1 MKRKTRSLALL
12 LNLFIMFSLVS
23 PLGQALAAD
32 SLQTAFG
39 QVLDSRQMELGPG
52 AKYTWQDMK
61 LPQGLE
67 KIHSVEF
74 DPKNKALDLQP
85 GKTNGKVYGMQGVTK
100 MADDADAPGNRVIA
114 AINGDFY
121 DMATGV
127 PLGLFM
133 GDGEILTSPPEKWGW
148 LAFGLKNDGTT
159 IYGFSPE
166 LTRTLTIGGKTIP
179 ISHINRM
186 RENTEALMLYTASFH
201 TSTMTNDLGDE
212 VVLDVQEGEVK
223 SGKSLK
229 LKVAEIHKDK
239 GNTPLKTGQ
248 VVLSASGSHR
258 AELAGLQIG
267 DEVTASFE
275 LEDEWKDV
283 KMAMGGVFMLVK
295 DGVAQTHEDKA
306 LYPRVG
312 IGTKADGSIM
322 MIEIDGRAPGFS
334 EGVSYDNLAK
344 IMKDMGAVNALC
356 LDGGGS
362 ATFVAKLP
370 GETKRQILNQPSD
383 GSERK
388 TANGLLLV
396 NKALEGAASKLVLQP
411 NLERV
416 LVGSSVTFK
425 AAAVDAN
432 GHPASYSEAPEW
444 SLSASLGTIDATGKF
459 TAGSQPGMVDMTATA
474 GGLTGKGQ
482 VEVVNELTELK
493 FSDAVKTFTSGEK
506 VRLSVSA
513 LRNGQ
518 LIRAQ
523 NNKLEWRVEGPIGSM
538 DADGTFTA
546 TNATEQSG
554 KIFVKYNNVE
564 ASMDV
569 KVGLPPVVLE
579 DFENGTGKYMTES
592 GARYKTMKLSEETNE
607 DFVRLGNKAAKLEY
621 DFTETIGTSGA
632 YITAKDLESNIQIPG
647 YPEKI
652 GLWVYGDG
660 KKHWLRGQI
669 RDGNGSAVGIDYVDQ
684 AVGVDFTGWRY
695 LEAVVPKGRPLPLRM
710 DQPVRYMETK
720 NDNKTAGVLY
730 IDQIRAVYGPTN
742 DDMDP
747 PVLKDF
753 KPAEGSTVTTNTPKI
768 EAIGEDYGYDPVKHP
783 GTTLIDPDKI
793 RFYVDGVLVQ
803 HTLYPPKGQIHYT
816 PNVPLADGLHSARIK
831 IRDLSGNVTE
841 KEWTFTVDTGSSKI
855 VYDAPK
861 TVYAGNTYTV
871 DIKALKAADIK
882 GGTMEFG
889 FDPAKVDGLRVL
901 KGSKLAESQL
911 VSTVDEATGA
921 VKLNFNDI
929 SGAGLTDQDLLG
941 QIQYRIKPDAKDAVK
956 IAFKSGA
963 ITFKDKGDISFG
975 FFGLPVEAAIKHHLQ
990 LSWDEHGV
998 VQGMPTTF
1006 KVIGEN
1012 GTPVEG
1018 AKVTVIGGAEVG
1030 VTDAQGALVTGALTS
1045 EVKEYQLQAVKG
1057 DSYSPILKFKV
1068 SKLAG
1073 NPVPSNVSVT
1083 MGADTTTSKA
1093 FTWHTDP
1100 ATSDTAVEVVKKSEF
1115 TDFNAPNVKRFT
1127 GTSYLFNTTD
1137 TGTVRVHKAVASG
1150 LEPGTQYIFRVGD
1163 GHGNYSPNGSLQT
1176 AAATGERTKFI
1187 FLADSQASNEAG
1199 FKLWGDI
1206 LKKAITDHPDTEFVV
1221 QGGDLVEDG
1230 FKENEW
1236 NMWFNAAQG
1245 ILMQTTV
1252 VPVVGN
1258 HEVTGTRKTED
1269 YLAHFNH
1276 PQNGIDSLKG
1286 SNFSFDYKNA
1296 HFVVLNSE
1304 YDFEQQK
1311 EWMRKDLA
1319 ATDKKW
1325 KIVAFHRGPFGS
1337 MYDSEHIRNT
1347 WTPIFDEFQVDLVMN
1362 GHDHVYVRTY
1372 PMKDKKPVADGEGTT
1387 YIVGGS
1393 SGPKFYQVWAREWQR
1408 VTDGEQVQMY
1418 VAAEID
1424 GDEMK
1429 FVVKTINDRV
1439 VDQFRLLKI
1448 PPQSVVIDN
1457 PKVNLA
1463 VNESVQLNATVLPAN
1478 ASNKSVTWSVYSSS
1492 ADRVVKVT
1500 ENGLVIAQNLGRAV
1514 VRATSVWSNVYAD
1527 SVITVDRL
1535 PVIRVDEVRLDRTS
1549 GKLKVGQELQLNAAV
1564 LPANVTQSV
1573 YWTVYGESSK
1583 GIATV
1588 NGSGLVK
1595 AAAPGTATIRA
1606 KSAVDSTKYADF
1618 QLTVEEA
1625 DKPTNPPVSEVWLN
1639 HEVATVKVE
1648 ETLQLSATV
1657 LPENVLNKNVIWSVE
1672 GPAGIANV
1680 TDKGLVTAL
1689 NPGTVSILATSQMD
1703 PTKYAK
1709 MVLIVKEADRP
1720 EPVVDVAEIKLDK
1733 VKAELKAGEKLQ
1745 LTATVLPENSSNK
1758 SVTWAVYDA
1767 GRSGVATVTDQ
1778 GLVTALKPGSAII
1791 RAISRQ
1797 NPEIF
1802 ASLELT
1808 VKEADKSDDS
1818 DSGSSGDSGT
1828 PATSGSS
1835 SSANTQPPAVTPG
1848 KATVTQGS
1856 ISVEAKI
1863 EAGTA
1868 KVEIRAEDLELAQK
1882 QAKSD
1887 SDGDKVVRIEVKG
1900 AQNANH
1906 VEISLPKKS
1915 VTKPAP
1921 DNKFE
1926 IVTPIGSVIVPSD
1939 FLKDKNV
1946 ADTDFVSLIIS
1957 KEDPSSISEE
1967 ARKEVGSRPIVNLEV
1982 REKRAFR
1989 AWNNPDT
1996 VVRIAIPYKP
2006 TAKELEKPGGI
2017 VIRYLDAAGRIL
2029 PVPSGIY
2036 DPVAGTVR
2044 FEVKHFSKYAIAF
2057 VDKTFADI
2065 AAYAWAK
2072 PSIEALAARDIIQ
2085 GMDASTYAPALNITR
2100 ADFVAM
2106 LVRTLE
2112 LKASVTG
2119 NFKDVNSG
2127 DYYYEALGTAKEL
2140 KIIEGTGDGIFH
2152 PKEKI
2157 SRQDMFTIT
2166 ARALSTVRS
2175 MKMTA
2180 SAEALAGFA
2189 DRAKVAAYAADSL
2202 AGMVKE
2208 GLIQGDGQT
2217 LNPEGNATR
2226 AEVAVF
2232 MYRILNKIY
2241 K

>member
-1 MKRKTRSLALL
+1 MKRKTRSMALL
-12 LNLFIMFSLVS
+12 LNLFIVLSLVS

-32 SLQTAFG
+32 SPQTAFG

-52 AKYTWQDMK
+52 AKYIWQDMK

-74 DPKNKALDLQP
+74 DPKNTALDLQP
-85 GKTNGKVYGMQGVTK
+85 GKTNGKVYGMQGVTT

-133 GDGEILTSPPEKWGW
+133 GDGEILTSPPEKWSW

-159 IYGFSPE
+159 IYGLSPE

-186 RENTEALMLYTASFH
+186 RENSEALMLYTASFH

-212 VVLDVQEGEVK
+212 IVLDVLEGEVK

-239 GNTPLKTGQ
+239 GNTPLKAGQ

-258 AELAGLQIG
+258 PELAGLKIG

-295 DGVAQTHEDKA
+295 DGVAQTHDDKA

-312 IGTKADGSIM
+312 IGTKADGSIIM
-322 MIEIDGRAPGFS
+322 VEIDGRAPGFS
-334 EGVSYDNLAK
+334 EGVSYDDLAK

-370 GETKRQILNQPSD
+370 GETKRQILNRPSD

-396 NKALEGAASKLVLQP
+396 NKAPEGAASKLVVQP

-425 AAAVDAN
+425 ATAVDAS
-432 GHPASYSEAPEW
+432 GHPASFGGTPEW
-444 SLSASLGTIDATGKF
+444 SLSAPLGTIDTTGKF
-459 TAGSQPGMVDMTATA
+459 TAGNQPGMVDVTATA

-482 VEVVNELTELK
+482 VEVVDELTELK
-493 FSDAVKTFTSGEK
+493 FPDAVKTFTSGEK
-506 VRLSVSA
+506 VTLSVSA

-518 LIRAQ
+518 IIRAQ
-523 NNKLEWRVEGPIGSM
+523 NNKLEWRVEGPIGSI
-538 DADGTFTA
+538 DADGVFTA

-579 DFENGTGKYMTES
+579 DFENGTGKYLTES

-632 YITAKDLESNIQIPG
+632 YVTAKDLESNIQIPG

-684 AVGVDFTGWRY
+684 TVGVDFTGWRY
-695 LEAVVPKGRPLPLRM
+695 LEAIVPKGRPLPLRM

-747 PVLKDF
+747 PVLKSF
-753 KPAEGSTVTTNTPKI
+753 KPAEGSIVTTNTPKI
-768 EAIGEDYGYDPVKHP
+768 EAIGEDYGYDPLKHP
-783 GTTLIDPDKI
+783 ATTLIDPDKI

-855 VYDAPK
+855 VYNAPT

-871 DIKALKAADIK
+871 DIKALKAADIQ
-882 GGTMEFG
+882 GGTMEFS
-889 FDPAKVDGLRVL
+889 FDPAKVDGLNVL
-901 KGSKLAESQL
+901 KGGKLAEGQL

-921 VKLNFNDI
+921 VKLNFNNI
-929 SGAGLTDQDLLG
+929 YTAGLTDQDLLG
-941 QIQYRIKPDAKDAVK
+941 QIQYRIKADAKDTVK
-956 IAFKSGA
+956 ISFKTGA
-963 ITFKDKGDISFG
+963 ITFKDKGDTSFG
-975 FFGLPVEAAIKHHLQ
+975 FFGLPVEAAIKHHLL

-1006 KVIGEN
+1006 KVVGEN

-1018 AKVTVIGGAEVG
+1018 TKVTVVGGAEIG
-1030 VTDAQGALVTGALTS
+1030 VTDARGTLITGALTS

-1073 NPVPSNVSVT
+1073 SPVPSNVSVT

-1100 ATSDTAVEVVKKSEF
+1100 ATGDTVVEVVKKSEF

-1127 GTSYLFNTTD
+1127 GSSYLFNTTD
-1137 TGTVRVHKAVASG
+1137 TGTVRVHKAIASG
-1150 LEPGTQYIFRVGD
+1150 LEPGTHYVFRVGD
-1163 GHGNYSPNGSLQT
+1163 GHGNYSSNGSLQT

-1206 LKKAITDHPDTEFVV
+1206 LKKAMTDHPDTEFVV

-1393 SGPKFYQVWAREWQR
+1393 SGPKFYQVWARDWQK

-1448 PPQSVVIDN
+1448 SAQSVVIDK
-1457 PKVNLA
+1457 PMVNLA

-1492 ADRVVKVT
+1492 ADNVVKVAAD
-1500 ENGLVIAQNLGRAV
+1500 GLVTAQKLGSAV

-1535 PVIRVDEVRLDRTS
+1535 PEIRVEEVRLNQTS
-1549 GKLKVGQELQLNAAV
+1549 GKLKVGQELQLNATV

-1606 KSAVDSTKYADF
+1606 KSAVDATKYADF

-1625 DKPTNPPVSEVWLN
+1625 DKPTNPQVSEVRLDR
-1639 HEVATVKVE
+1639 EVAVLKVE

-1680 TDKGLVTAL
+1680 TDKGLVTTL
-1689 NPGTVSILATSQMD
+1689 NPGTVFIRATSQMD
-1703 PTKYAK
+1703 PTKYAQ
-1709 MVLIVKEADRP
+1709 MELIVKERD
-1720 EPVVDVAEIKLDK
+1720 D
-1733 VKAELKAGEKLQ
+1733 
-1745 LTATVLPENSSNK
+1745 
-1758 SVTWAVYDA
+1758 
-1767 GRSGVATVTDQ
+1767 
-1778 GLVTALKPGSAII
+1778 
-1791 RAISRQ
+1791 
-1797 NPEIF
+1797 
-1802 ASLELT
+1802 
-1808 VKEADKSDDS
+1808 SDDDS
-1818 DSGSSGDSGT
+1818 DDSGSSGDSGT
-1828 PATSGSS
+1828 PVTSGSS
-1835 SSANTQPPAVTPG
+1835 GNTNTQPPAVTPG

-1856 ISVEAKI
+1856 ISVEAKV

-1868 KVEIRAEDLELAQK
+1868 KVEIRAEDLERAQK
-1882 QAKSD
+1882 EAKSD
-1887 SDGDKVVRIEVKG
+1887 SDGAKVVRIEVKG

-1906 VEISLPKKS
+1906 VDVSLPKKS
-1915 VTKPAP
+1915 VTKTRL
-1921 DNKFE
+1921 DNKYE
-1926 IVTPIGSVIVPSD
+1926 IVTPIGIVTVPSD

-1946 ADTDFVSLIIS
+1946 ADTDFVSLVIS

-1967 ARKEVGSRPIVNLEV
+1967 ARKEVGSRPIINLEV
-1982 REKRAFR
+1982 REKGAFR

-2006 TAKELEKPGGI
+2006 TAKELENPGKI

-2036 DPVAGTVR
+2036 DSAAGTVQ
-2044 FEVKHFSKYAIAF
+2044 FEVKHFSKYAVAF

-2065 AAYAWAK
+2065 ADYAWAK

-2085 GMDASTYAPALNITR
+2085 GMDASTYAPALNIAR

-2112 LKASVTG
+2112 LKASATG

-2140 KIIEGTGDGIFH
+2140 KIVEGTGDGIFN

-2166 ARALSTVRS
+2166 ARALSTVRNLN
-2175 MKMTA
+2175 MTG
-2180 SAEALAGFA
+2180 SAETLAGFA

-2208 GLIQGDGQT
+2208 GLIEGDGQA

>member
-1 MKRKTRSLALL
+1 MKRKTRSIAIC
-12 LNLFIMFSLVS
+12 LNLVLLFSLVT

-32 SLQTAFG
+32 SPQTAFG
-39 QVLDSRQMELGPG
+39 QVLDSRQMELSPG
-52 AKYTWQDMK
+52 AHYTWQEMK

-74 DPKNKALDLQP
+74 DPKNKMLDLQP

-100 MADDADAPGNRVIA
+100 MADDADTPGNRVIA

-133 GDGEILTSPPEKWGW
+133 GDGEILTSPPEKWSW

-159 IYGFSPE
+159 IYGLSPD
-166 LTRTLTIGGKTIP
+166 LNRTLTIGGKTIP
-179 ISHINRM
+179 ISHINRT
-186 RENTEALMLYTASFH
+186 RDTNIEELMLYTSSFH

-212 VVLDVQEGEVK
+212 VVLDVLEGEVK

-229 LKVAEIHKDK
+229 LKVAEILKGK
-239 GNTPLKTGQ
+239 GNTPLKDGQ
-248 VVLSASGSHR
+248 VVLSATGKYR
-258 AELAGLQIG
+258 AELAGLKIG

-312 IGTKADGSIM
+312 IGTKADGSIFM
-322 MIEIDGRAPGFS
+322 VEIDGRAPGFS
-334 EGVSYDNLAK
+334 EGVSYDDLGK
-344 IMKDMGAVNALC
+344 IMKDMGALNALC

-370 GETKRQILNQPSD
+370 GDTKRRILNLPSD

-396 NKALEGAASKLVLQP
+396 NKAPEGAASKLVVQP

-416 LVGSSVTFK
+416 LVGSSVTFS

-432 GHPASYSEAPEW
+432 GHPASFTGTPAWHLGAPV
-444 SLSASLGTIDATGKF
+444 GTIDNAGKF
-459 TAGSQPGMVDMTATA
+459 TAGNRAGTAEIKVTA
-474 GGLTGKGQ
+474 GGLDGTGQ
-482 VEVVNELTELK
+482 VEVVDELTELK
-493 FSDAVKTFTSGEK
+493 FPDAVKTFTSGEK
-506 VRLSVSA
+506 LKLSVSA

-518 LIRAQ
+518 LIQAQ
-523 NNKLEWRVEGPIGSM
+523 NNMFEWKVDDEKIGSI
-538 DADGTFTA
+538 DQNGVFTA
-546 TNATEQSG
+546 TNETEQSG
-554 KIFVKYNNVE
+554 KIIVRYNNVE
-564 ASMDV
+564 TSMDV

-579 DFENGTGKYMTES
+579 DFENGTGKYQIES
-592 GARYKTMKLSEETNE
+592 GARYKSVKLSGETDE
-607 DFVRLGNKAAKLEY
+607 DFVRLGNKAAKLAY

-632 YITAKDLESNIQIPG
+632 YIAAKDLESNIQIPG

-669 RDGNGSAVGIDYVDQ
+669 RDGNGAAVGIDYVNES
-684 AVGVDFTGWRY
+684 VGVDFTGWRY
-695 LEAVVPKGRPLPLRM
+695 LEADVPKGRPLPLRM

-747 PVLKDF
+747 PILKDF
-753 KPAEGSTVTTNTPKI
+753 KPAEDSTITTNTPEI
-768 EAIGEDYGYDPVKHP
+768 EAIGEDYGYDPVTHP

-816 PNVPLADGLHSARIK
+816 PNVPLADGVHLAKIK
-831 IRDLSGNVTE
+831 IRDMSGNVTE

-855 VYDAPK
+855 VYEAPT

-871 DIKALKAADIK
+871 DIKALKAADIQ
-882 GGTMEFG
+882 GSTMEFS
-889 FDPAKVDGLRVL
+889 FDPKKVDGLNVL
-901 KGSKLAESQL
+901 KGGKLTDSQL
-911 VSTVDEATGA
+911 VSKIDAATGS
-921 VKLNFNDI
+921 VKLSFNNI
-929 SGAGLTDQDLLG
+929 HTAGLTDQDLLG
-941 QIQYRIKPDAKDAVK
+941 QIQYRIKPDAEETVK
-956 IAFKSGA
+956 LSFRSGA
-963 ITFKDKGDISFG
+963 ITFIDKGDTSFG
-975 FFGLPVEAAIKHHLQ
+975 FFGLPVEAAVKYHLQ
-990 LSWDEHGV
+990 LSWDEHGI

-1006 KVIGEN
+1006 RVVDERGAA
-1012 GTPVEG
+1012 VEG
-1018 AKVTVIGGAEVG
+1018 VKI
-1030 VTDAQGALVTGALTS
+1030 TDAADSEIGTTDAEGKLITEKLTS
-1045 EVKEYQLQAVKG
+1045 ELKEYELQSVKV
-1057 DSYSPILKFKV
+1057 DAYSTIMKFKV
-1068 SKLAG
+1068 SPLAG
-1073 NPVPSNVSVT
+1073 SPIPSNVSVT
-1083 MGADTTTSKA
+1083 MGADTMTSKA
-1093 FTWHTDP
+1093 FTWHTNP
-1100 ATSDTAVEVVKKSEF
+1100 ATADTLVEVVKKSEF
-1115 TDFNAPNVKRFT
+1115 TDFNASNVLRFI
-1127 GTSYLFNTTD
+1127 GSSYLFTTTD
-1137 TGTVRVHKAVASG
+1137 TGTVRVHKSVASG
-1150 LEPGTQYIFRVGD
+1150 LEPGTHYMFRVGD
-1163 GHGNYSPNGSLQT
+1163 GHGNYSTNGSFQT
-1176 AAATGERTKFI
+1176 AASAGERTKFI
-1187 FLADSQASNEAG
+1187 FLADSQATNEAG

-1206 LKKAITDHPDTEFVV
+1206 LKKAMTDHPDTEFVV

-1245 ILMQTTV
+1245 ILMQTTI

-1296 HFVVLNSE
+1296 HFIVLNSE

-1372 PMKDKKPVADGEGTT
+1372 PMKDKKPVGDGEGTT

-1393 SGPKFYQVWAREWQR
+1393 SGPKFYQVWARDWQK

-1418 VAAEID
+1418 IAAEID

-1429 FVVKTINDRV
+1429 FVVKTVNDRV
-1439 VDQFRLLKI
+1439 VDEFRLVKI
-1448 PPQSVVIDN
+1448 PTKSIVIDQPN
-1457 PKVNLA
+1457 VNLA
-1463 VNESVQLNATVLPAN
+1463 VNESVKLNATVLPAN
-1478 ASNKSVTWSVYSSS
+1478 ASNKGVTWSVYSSS
-1492 ADRVVKVT
+1492 ADNVVQLTT
-1500 ENGLVIAQNLGRAV
+1500 EGLVTAQHLGNAV
-1514 VRATSVWSNVYAD
+1514 VRATSVWGNVYAD

-1535 PVIRVDEVRLDRTS
+1535 PEIHVEEVRLDQSS
-1549 GKLKVGQELQLNAAV
+1549 GTLKVGQELQLNATV
-1564 LPANVTQSV
+1564 LPENVPNKSVIWSV
-1573 YWTVYGESSK
+1573 YGDASK
-1583 GIATV
+1583 QVADVSET
-1588 NGSGLVK
+1588 GLIK
-1595 AAAPGTATIRA
+1595 AISPGARTIRA
-1606 KSAVDSTKYADF
+1606 MSAADAMKYADF

-1625 DKPTNPPVSEVWLN
+1625 DKPTNPPVSEVWLDR
-1639 HEVATVKVE
+1639 ERAVIKVE
-1648 ETLQLSATV
+1648 DTLQLSAKI
-1657 LPENVLNKNVIWSVE
+1657 LPENVVNKNVIWSVE
-1672 GPAGIANV
+1672 GSAGIANV
-1680 TDKGLVTAL
+1680 TDKGLVTGL
-1689 NPGTVSILATSQMD
+1689 NPGTVFIRAASQMD
-1703 PTKYAK
+1703 PTKYAQLE
-1709 MVLIVKEADRP
+1709 LIVKERDYTNPRP
-1720 EPVVDVAEIKLDK
+1720 EP
-1733 VKAELKAGEKLQ
+1733 
-1745 LTATVLPENSSNK
+1745 P
-1758 SVTWAVYDA
+1758 
-1767 GRSGVATVTDQ
+1767 RPSGNT
-1778 GLVTALKPGSAII
+1778 
-1791 RAISRQ
+1791 
-1797 NPEIF
+1797 
-1802 ASLELT
+1802 
-1808 VKEADKSDDS
+1808 
-1818 DSGSSGDSGT
+1818 
-1828 PATSGSS
+1828 
-1835 SSANTQPPAVTPG
+1835 NTQPPAVTPG
-1848 KATVTQGS
+1848 KATVTPGH
-1856 ISVEAKI
+1856 ISVDAKVDG
-1863 EAGTA
+1863 GTA
-1868 KVEIRAEDLELAQK
+1868 NVEIRAEDLERAQK
-1882 QAKSD
+1882 DAT
-1887 SDGDKVVRIEVKG
+1887 VVRVEVKG
-1900 AQNANH
+1900 ANNANS
-1906 VEISLPKKS
+1906 VEVSLPKKS
-1915 VTKPAP
+1915 VNMPTPN
-1921 DNKFE
+1921 NKIE
-1926 IVTPIGSVIVPSD
+1926 IVTPIGSITLPSD

-1946 ADTDFVSLIIS
+1946 SDTDFVSLIIS
-1957 KEDPSSISEE
+1957 KVDPTSLNVNVREDI
-1967 ARKEVGSRPIVNLEV
+1967 GSRPVINLEV
-1982 REKRAFR
+1982 MEKGTRR

-2006 TAKELEKPGGI
+2006 TAKELEKQGSI
-2017 VIRYLDAAGRIL
+2017 VVQYLDAAGHVL
-2029 PVPSGIY
+2029 PVPSSIY
-2036 DPVAGTVR
+2036 DSATGTVR
-2044 FEVKHFSKYAIAF
+2044 FEVKHCSTYAIAV

-2065 AAYAWAK
+2065 ANYAWAR
-2072 PSIEALAARDIIQ
+2072 PSIEALAARGVIHGLDEH
-2085 GMDASTYAPALNITR
+2085 TYAPSANITR

-2112 LKASVTG
+2112 LSANVTG
-2119 NFKDVNSG
+2119 SFNDVNNG
-2127 DYYYEALGTAKEL
+2127 DYYYEALGTAKAL
-2140 KIIEGTGDGIFH
+2140 NIIEGTGDGIFH

-2166 ARALSTVRS
+2166 ARALSTARNL
-2175 MKMTA
+2175 KMAT
-2180 SAEALAGFA
+2180 SAETLAGFA
-2189 DRAKVAAYAADSL
+2189 DHTKVAAYAADSL
-2202 AGMVKE
+2202 AGMIKE
-2208 GLIQGDGQT
+2208 GLIQGDGQA

>member
-1 MKRKTRSLALL
+1 MKRKTRSMALL
-12 LNLFIMFSLVS
+12 LNLFIVLSLVS

-32 SLQTAFG
+32 SPQAAFG

-85 GKTNGKVYGMQGVTK
+85 GKTYGKVYGMQGVTK

-133 GDGEILTSPPEKWGW
+133 GDGEILTSPPEKWSW

-159 IYGFSPE
+159 IYGLSPE
-166 LTRTLTIGGKTIP
+166 LTRTVTIGGKTIP

-186 RENTEALMLYTASFH
+186 RENSEALMLYTASFH

-212 VVLDVQEGEVK
+212 VVLDVLEGEVK
-223 SGKSLK
+223 SGKSLR
-229 LKVAEIHKDK
+229 LRVAEIHKDK
-239 GNTPLKTGQ
+239 GNTPLKAGQ

-275 LEDEWKDV
+275 LEDDWKDV

-295 DGVAQTHEDKA
+295 DGVAQTHDDKA

-312 IGTKADGSIM
+312 IGTKADGSIIM
-322 MIEIDGRAPGFS
+322 VEIDGRAPGFS
-334 EGVSYDNLAK
+334 EGVSYDDLAK

-370 GETKRQILNQPSD
+370 GETKRQILNRPSD

-396 NKALEGAASKLVLQP
+396 NKAPEGAASKLVVQP

-416 LVGSSVTFK
+416 LVGSSFAFK

-432 GHPASYSEAPEW
+432 GHPASFSGTPEW
-444 SLSASLGTIDATGKF
+444 SLSAPLGTIDPAGKF
-459 TAGSQPGMVDMTATA
+459 TAGNQPGLVDITATA
-474 GGLTGKGQ
+474 DGLTGKGQ

-506 VRLSVSA
+506 VTMSVSA
-513 LRNGQ
+513 IRNGQ

-523 NNKLEWRVEGPIGSM
+523 NNKLEWRVEGPIGSI
-538 DADGTFTA
+538 DADGVFTA

-554 KIFVKYNNVE
+554 KIFVKYNNIE

-592 GARYKTMKLSEETNE
+592 GARYKFVKISEETNE

-684 AVGVDFTGWRY
+684 TVGVDFTGWRY

-747 PVLKDF
+747 PVLKNF

-768 EAIGEDYGYDPVKHP
+768 EAIGEDYGYDPVAHP
-783 GTTLIDPDKI
+783 ATTLIDPDKI

-816 PNVPLADGLHSARIK
+816 PSVPLADGLHSARIK

-855 VYDAPK
+855 VYDAPA

-871 DIKALKAADIK
+871 DIKALKAADIQ

-889 FDPAKVDGLRVL
+889 FDPAKVDGLKAL
-901 KGSKLAESQL
+901 KGGKLAEGQL

-929 SGAGLTDQDLLG
+929 YTAGLTDEDLLG
-941 QIQYRIKPDAKDAVK
+941 QVQYRIKPDAKDTVK

-963 ITFKDKGDISFG
+963 ITFKDKGDTSFG

-1006 KVIGEN
+1006 KVVGEN
-1012 GTPVEG
+1012 GAPVEG
-1018 AKVTVIGGAEVG
+1018 AKVTVVGGAEVG
-1030 VTDAQGALVTGALTS
+1030 ATDAQGKLVTGALTS
-1045 EVKEYQLQAVKG
+1045 EVKEYQLQAIKG

-1073 NPVPSNVSVT
+1073 SPIPSNVSVT

-1100 ATSDTAVEVVKKSEF
+1100 VTDDTVVEVVKKSEF
-1115 TDFNAPNVKRFT
+1115 TDFNASNVKRFT
-1127 GTSYLFNTTD
+1127 GGSYLFNTTD
-1137 TGTVRVHKAVASG
+1137 TGTVRVHKAIATG
-1150 LEPGTQYIFRVGD
+1150 LEPGTHYVFRVGD
-1163 GHGNYSPNGSLQT
+1163 GHGNYSENGTLQT

-1206 LKKAITDHPDTEFVV
+1206 LKKAMTDHPDTEFVV

-1236 NMWFNAAQG
+1236 NMWFKAAQG

-1337 MYDSEHIRNT
+1337 MYDSEHIRDT

-1372 PMKDKKPVADGEGTT
+1372 PMKDKKPVGDGEGTT

-1393 SGPKFYQVWAREWQR
+1393 SGPKFYQVWAREWQK

-1448 PPQSVVIDN
+1448 SAQSVVIDQ
-1457 PKVNLA
+1457 PMVNLA
-1463 VNESVQLNATVLPAN
+1463 VNSSVQLKATVLPAN

-1492 ADRVVKVT
+1492 ADNVVRVT
-1500 ENGLVIAQNLGRAV
+1500 ADGLVTAHNLGSAV

-1535 PVIRVDEVRLDRTS
+1535 PVIRVDEVRLDQTS
-1549 GKLKVGQELQLNAAV
+1549 GKLKVGQELQLKAAV

-1573 YWTVYGESSK
+1573 YWTVYGESSN

-1595 AAAPGTATIRA
+1595 AAVPGTATIRA
-1606 KSAVDSTKYADF
+1606 ASAVDSTKYADF

-1625 DKPTNPPVSEVWLN
+1625 EKPTNPPVSEVWLN
-1639 HEVATVKVE
+1639 REVAVLKVE
-1648 ETLQLSATV
+1648 ETLQLYATV

-1672 GPAGIANV
+1672 GPAGVANV
-1680 TDKGLVTAL
+1680 TDQGLVTAL
-1689 NPGTVSILATSQMD
+1689 NPGTVFIRATSQMD
-1703 PTKYAK
+1703 PTKYAQ
-1709 MVLIVKEADRP
+1709 MV
-1720 EPVVDVAEIKLDK
+1720 
-1733 VKAELKAGEKLQ
+1733 
-1745 LTATVLPENSSNK
+1745 
-1758 SVTWAVYDA
+1758 
-1767 GRSGVATVTDQ
+1767 
-1778 GLVTALKPGSAII
+1778 
-1791 RAISRQ
+1791 
-1797 NPEIF
+1797 
-1802 ASLELT
+1802 LT
-1808 VKEADKSDDS
+1808 VKERDDSDDDSGDS
-1818 DSGSSGDSGT
+1818 DSGSSGGSGT
-1828 PATSGSS
+1828 PVTSGSPG
-1835 SSANTQPPAVTPG
+1835 NTNAQPAAPG

-1856 ISVEAKI
+1856 ISVEAKV

-1868 KVEIRAEDLELAQK
+1868 KVEIRAEDLERAQK
-1882 QAKSD
+1882 EARSD
-1887 SDGDKVVRIEVKG
+1887 SDGAKVVRVEVKG
-1900 AQNANH
+1900 AQNANR
-1906 VEISLPKKS
+1906 VEVSLPKKS
-1915 VTKPAP
+1915 VTKTML
-1921 DNKFE
+1921 DIKIE
-1926 IVTPIGSVIVPSD
+1926 IVTPFGSVTVPSD
-1939 FLKDKNV
+1939 FLKDRNV
-1946 ADTDFVSLIIS
+1946 ADTDFVSLIIG
-1957 KEDPSSISEE
+1957 KEDSSSLSEE
-1967 ARKEVGSRPIVNLEV
+1967 ARKEVGSRPIIHLEV
-1982 REKRAFR
+1982 EEKGAFR

-1996 VVRIAIPYKP
+1996 AVRIAIPYKP
-2006 TAKELEKPGGI
+2006 TAKELENPGKI

-2036 DPVAGTVR
+2036 DPATGTVR
-2044 FEVKHFSKYAIAF
+2044 FEVKHFSKYAVAY

-2065 AAYAWAK
+2065 ADYAWAK

-2085 GMDASTYAPALNITR
+2085 GMDTSTYAPALNITR

-2112 LKASVTG
+2112 LKASVSA

-2140 KIIEGTGDGIFH
+2140 KIIEGTGEGFFQ

-2166 ARALSTVRS
+2166 ARALGTVRN

-2180 SAEALAGFA
+2180 SAETLAGFA

-2208 GLIQGDGQT
+2208 GLIEGDGQT

-2232 MYRILNKIY
+2232 MYRVLNKIY

>member
-1 MKRKTRSLALL
+1 MKRKTRSIAIC
-12 LNLFIMFSLVS
+12 LNLIIMFSLVS
-23 PLGQALAAD
+23 PLGQALASD
-32 SLQTAFG
+32 SPQTAFG
-39 QVLDSRQMELGPG
+39 QVLDSRQMELSPG
-52 AKYTWQDMK
+52 AKYTWQEMK

-74 DPKNKALDLQP
+74 DPKNTMLDLQP

-133 GDGEILTSPPEKWGW
+133 GDGEILTSPPEKWSW

-159 IYGFSPE
+159 IYGLSPD
-166 LTRTLTIGGKTIP
+166 LSRTLTIGGKTVP
-179 ISHINRM
+179 ISHINRI
-186 RENTEALMLYTASFH
+186 RDTNIEELMLYTSSFH

-212 VVLDVQEGEVK
+212 VVLDVLEGEVK

-229 LKVAEIHKDK
+229 LKVAEIHKGK
-239 GNTPLKTGQ
+239 GNTPLKAGQ
-248 VVLSASGSHR
+248 VVLSASGKYR
-258 AELAGLQIG
+258 TELAGLNIG
-267 DEVTASFE
+267 DEVMANFE

-312 IGTKADGSIM
+312 IGTKADGSIIM
-322 MIEIDGRAPGFS
+322 VEIDGRAPGFS
-334 EGVSYDNLAK
+334 EGVSYDDLGK

-370 GETKRQILNQPSD
+370 GDTKRQILNRPSD

-396 NKALEGAASKLVLQP
+396 NKAPEGAASKLVVQP

-416 LVGSSVTFK
+416 LVGSSVAFK

-432 GHPASYSEAPEW
+432 GHPASISGTPAW
-444 SLSASLGTIDATGKF
+444 SLNAPLGTIDNAGKF
-459 TAGSQPGMVDMTATA
+459 TAGNRAGTTEITATA
-474 GGLTGKGQ
+474 GGLNGIGQ
-482 VEVVNELTELK
+482 VEVVDELTELK
-493 FSDAVKTFTSGEK
+493 FPDAVKTFTSGEK
-506 VRLSVSA
+506 FTLSVSA

-518 LIRAQ
+518 LIQAQ
-523 NNKLEWRVEGPIGSM
+523 NNKFVWDVEGQIGSI
-538 DADGTFTA
+538 DENGIFTA
-546 TNATEQSG
+546 TNETEQSG
-554 KIFVKYNNVE
+554 KIIVKYNNVE
-564 ASMDV
+564 TAMDV

-579 DFENGTGKYMTES
+579 DFENGTGKYLAS
-592 GARYKTMKLSEETNE
+592 GARYKSVKLSEETDE

-632 YITAKDLESNIQIPG
+632 YIAAKDLESNIQIPG

-669 RDGNGSAVGIDYVDQ
+669 RDGNGAAVGIDYVDQ
-684 AVGVDFTGWRY
+684 TIGVDFTGWRY
-695 LEAVVPKGRPLPLRM
+695 LEAAVPKGRPLPLRM

-747 PVLKDF
+747 PILKNF
-753 KPAEGSTVTTNTPKI
+753 KPAEGSTITTNTPNI
-768 EAIGEDYGYDPVKHP
+768 EAIGEDFGYDPVTHP

-793 RFYVDGVLVQ
+793 RFYVDGILVQ
-803 HTLYPPKGQIHYT
+803 HALYPPKGQIHYT
-816 PNVPLADGLHSARIK
+816 PNVPLADGVHLAKIK

-841 KEWTFTVDTGSSKI
+841 KEWTFTVDTGSSRI
-855 VYDAPK
+855 VYDAPT

-871 DIKALKAADIK
+871 DIKAMKAADIQD
-882 GGTMEFG
+882 GTMEFSL
-889 FDPAKVDGLRVL
+889 DPTKVDGLNVI
-901 KGSKLAESQL
+901 KGGKLSESQL
-911 VSTVDEATGA
+911 VSKIDESAGT
-921 VKLNFNDI
+921 VKLSFNNI
-929 SGAGLTDQDLLG
+929 YTAGLTDQDLLG
-941 QIQYRIKPDAKDAVK
+941 QIQYRIKPGAEDTVK

-963 ITFKDKGDISFG
+963 ITFKDKGDTSFG
-975 FFGLPVEAAIKHHLQ
+975 FFGLPVEAAVKHHLQ
-990 LSWDEHGV
+990 LSWDEHGI

-1006 KVIGEN
+1006 KIVDESGA
-1012 GTPVEG
+1012 PVEG
-1018 AKVTVIGGAEVG
+1018 VKVTVVDGSEIGE
-1030 VTDAQGALVTGALTS
+1030 TDAQGTLVTETLTS
-1045 EVKEYQLQAVKG
+1045 EVKEYRLQAVKG
-1057 DSYSPILKFKV
+1057 EQYSPILKFKV
-1068 SKLAG
+1068 SPLAG
-1073 NPVPSNVSVT
+1073 NPIPSNVSVT

-1093 FTWHTDP
+1093 FTWHTNP
-1100 ATSDTAVEVVKKSEF
+1100 ATADTVLEVVKKSEF
-1115 TDFNAPNVKRFT
+1115 TDFNASNVLRFD
-1127 GTSYLFNTTD
+1127 GSSYLFTTTE
-1137 TGTVRVHKAVASG
+1137 TGTVRVHKSVASG
-1150 LEPGTQYIFRVGD
+1150 LEPGTHYVFRVGD
-1163 GHGNYSPNGSLQT
+1163 GHGNYSSTGSFQT
-1176 AAATGERTKFI
+1176 AAATGEKTKFI

-1206 LKKAITDHPDTEFVV
+1206 LKKAMADNPDTEFVV

-1236 NMWFNAAQG
+1236 NMWFNAAQDT
-1245 ILMQTTV
+1245 LMQTTI

-1325 KIVAFHRGPFGS
+1325 KIVAFHRGPYGS

-1372 PMKDKKPVADGEGTT
+1372 PMKDKKPVGDGEGTT

-1393 SGPKFYQVWAREWQR
+1393 SGPKFYQVWARDWQK

-1439 VDQFRLLKI
+1439 VDEFRLLKI
-1448 PPQSVVIDN
+1448 PTKSVDIDS
-1457 PKVNLA
+1457 PEVNLA
-1463 VNESVQLNATVLPAN
+1463 VNESIKLNATVLPEN

-1492 ADRVVKVT
+1492 ADNVVTVGAD
-1500 ENGLVIAQNLGRAV
+1500 GLVTAHNLGNAV
-1514 VRATSVWSNVYAD
+1514 VRATSVLSNVYAD

-1535 PVIRVDEVRLDRTS
+1535 PEIHVDEVRLDQTS
-1549 GKLKVGQELQLNAAV
+1549 GTLKVGQELQLNATV
-1564 LPANVTQSV
+1564 LPEHVPNKSVIWSV
-1573 YWTVYGESSK
+1573 YGDASK
-1583 GIATV
+1583 LVADVTE
-1588 NGSGLVK
+1588 NGLVK
-1595 AAAPGTATIRA
+1595 AISPGARTIRA
-1606 KSAVDSTKYADF
+1606 MSAADATKYADF

-1625 DKPTNPPVSEVWLN
+1625 DKPTNPSVTEVWLDR
-1639 HEVATVKVE
+1639 EKIAVIKAE
-1648 ETLQLSATV
+1648 ETLQLSAKV

-1672 GPAGIANV
+1672 GTKGIANV

-1689 NPGTVSILATSQMD
+1689 NPGTVFIRAASQMD
-1703 PTKYAK
+1703 PTKYAQLE
-1709 MVLIVKEADRP
+1709 LIVKERD
-1720 EPVVDVAEIKLDK
+1720 D
-1733 VKAELKAGEKLQ
+1733 
-1745 LTATVLPENSSNK
+1745 S
-1758 SVTWAVYDA
+1758 
-1767 GRSGVATVTDQ
+1767 
-1778 GLVTALKPGSAII
+1778 PGS
-1791 RAISRQ
+1791 S
-1797 NPEIF
+1797 
-1802 ASLELT
+1802 
-1808 VKEADKSDDS
+1808 
-1818 DSGSSGDSGT
+1818 T
-1828 PATSGSS
+1828 PGTSG
-1835 SSANTQPPAVTPG
+1835 NTNTPPPAVKPG
-1848 KATVTQGS
+1848 KATVTPGH
-1856 ISVEAKI
+1856 ISVEAKVD
-1863 EAGTA
+1863 AGTA
-1868 KVEIRAEDLELAQK
+1868 SVTIRAEDMENAQK
-1882 QAKSD
+1882 DAKPD
-1887 SDGDKVVRIEVKG
+1887 TDGATVVRVEVKG
-1900 AQNANH
+1900 APNANH
-1906 VEISLPKKS
+1906 VEVSLPKKS
-1915 VTKPAP
+1915 VNKPTSN
-1921 DNKFE
+1921 NKIE
-1926 IVTPIGSVIVPSD
+1926 IVTPIGIITLPSD

-1946 ADTDFVSLIIS
+1946 LDTDFVSFIIS
-1957 KEDPSSISEE
+1957 KVDPTSLNTN
-1967 ARKEVGSRPIVNLEV
+1967 ARKEIGSRPIINLEV
-1982 REKRAFR
+1982 MEKGTRR
-1989 AWNNPDT
+1989 AWNNSDT

-2006 TAKELEKPGGI
+2006 TATELGNPGSI
-2017 VIRYLDAAGRIL
+2017 VVQYIDATGRVIPLPSSIYDAATGM
-2029 PVPSGIY
+2029 
-2036 DPVAGTVR
+2036 VR
-2044 FEVKHFSKYAIAF
+2044 LEVKHFSTYAVAV

-2072 PSIEALAARDIIQ
+2072 PSIDALAARGVIQ
-2085 GMDASTYAPALNITR
+2085 GMDERTYAPILNITR

-2106 LVRTLE
+2106 LVRTLG
-2112 LKASVTG
+2112 LSATVTG
-2119 NFKDVNSG
+2119 NFKDVNSD
-2127 DYYYEALGTAKEL
+2127 DYYYEALGTAKAL
-2140 KIIEGTGDGIFH
+2140 NIIEGTGDGIFN

-2166 ARALSTVRS
+2166 ARALSTARNL
-2175 MKMTA
+2175 KMTA
-2180 SAEALAGFA
+2180 STETLTGFA
-2189 DRAKVAAYAADSL
+2189 DHTKVAAYAADSL
-2202 AGMVKE
+2202 AGMIKE
-2208 GLIQGDGQT
+2208 GLIQGDGQA